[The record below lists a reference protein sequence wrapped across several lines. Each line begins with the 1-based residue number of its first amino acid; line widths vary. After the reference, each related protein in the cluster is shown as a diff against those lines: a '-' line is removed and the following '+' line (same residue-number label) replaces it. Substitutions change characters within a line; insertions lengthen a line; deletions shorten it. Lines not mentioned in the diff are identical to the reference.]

1 MTKALLASQIP
12 AAMPLIERRIYVIR
26 VQKVMLASDLA
37 EIYQVPTKA
46 LNQAVKR
53 NPARFPEDFM
63 FRLSDAE
70 LQSRGEDGGT
80 PATLRLHRTTAR
92 PCSPPFSTACA
103 QQRPGPQ
110 NRTDRSRP
118 KSAFIGGQYRLVD
131 VRVQPPSVI
140 ILGGR

>member
-1 MTKALLASQIP
+1 MKKELTPVPIDP
-12 AAMPLIERRIYVIR
+12 IDHLIHIVRGQR
-26 VQKVMLASDLA
+26 VMLDSDLA
-37 EIYQVPTKA
+37 IIYAVPTKV